1 MGWEGA
7 DHTAEFDRGRQ
18 RLKTPVN
25 TEKASLP
32 PDTNEVLRRILNAVE
47 PTKRKPWFEMA
58 CAIVLALATTA
69 SAWCAYQSKLWG
81 GAQAARANA
90 ALRAGREG
98 AVNSLAAMQARAFD
112 ASMFIAF
119 MQARI
124 DRNNAMESF
133 LAQRF
138 RPEMKAAVEAWLK
151 LDPLNNPAAPSS
163 PFRMAEYAQ
172 KETAEVARQEELA
185 AKAMVAAGE
194 ARRNS
199 DNYVLLTVVFA
210 SVLFFGG
217 IARAFDS
224 RPLRTVLAALAV
236 LLFFGTLIVL
246 TTMPICHE

>member
-1 MGWEGA
+1 M
-7 DHTAEFDRGRQ
+7 
-18 RLKTPVN
+18 N
-25 TEKASLP
+25 TEKPTSP
-32 PDTNEVLRRILNAVE
+32 PDTTGLLRRILTAVE
-47 PTKRKPWFEMA
+47 PAKRKPWFELA

-90 ALRAGREG
+90 AMRAGREG
-98 AVNSLAAMQARAFD
+98 AVKSLAAMQARAFD
-112 ASMFIAF
+112 ASMFITY

-124 DRNNAMESF
+124 DGNNAMEAF

-138 RPEMKAAVEAWLK
+138 RPEMKSAVEAWLQ
-151 LDPLNNPAAPSS
+151 LDPLNNPAAPPS

-185 AKAMVAAGE
+185 AKAMAASRQ
-194 ARRNS
+194 ARGFS
-199 DNYVLLTVVFA
+199 DDYVLLTVVFA

-236 LLFFGTLIVL
+236 LLFLGTLVVL
-246 TTMPICHE
+246 TTLPVCHE